1 MKVILL
7 MGESI
12 IRTYDKKAR
21 TTKQNNIDN
30 QG

>member
-1 MKVILL
+1 MTGILFID
-7 MGESI
+7 ESI

-21 TTKQNNIDN
+21 TKKQNNIDN